1 LWGIARPRPALY
13 DTKFKPVAL
22 NPFPPVSAGRAAA
35 ESDAVKRESVILSW
49 SGGKDSSLTL
59 AGLRGDPRYDVVALL
74 TSVTR
79 GYDRVSIHGVRRE
92 LLHAQAA
99 AAGLPLLEIEL
110 EPQSSNPAY
119 EAAFFGALDRLRTRF
134 PTATTIAFGDLF
146 LEDVRAYRERL
157 LSGSGFTPLF
167 PIWGRDTRALAEEFI
182 DAGFVAHLVCVDT
195 QQLSANFAGR
205 QFDRSLLVDLPAN
218 TDPCGERGEFHTF
231 VSAGPIFEHAIPV
244 AHGEVVLREDRF
256 AFCDLLPAI
265 AAEAP
270 R

>member
-1 LWGIARPRPALY
+1 M
-13 DTKFKPVAL
+13 
-22 NPFPPVSAGRAAA
+22 AA
-35 ESDAVKRESVILSW
+35 EPDAVKRESVILSW

-59 AGLRGDPRYDVVALL
+59 AALRGDPRYDVVALL

-99 AAGLPLLEIEL
+99 AAGLPLVEIEL

-119 EAAFFGALDRLRTRF
+119 ETAFLDALDRSRTEF
-134 PTATTIAFGDLF
+134 PAATTIAFGDLF

-157 LSGSGFTPLF
+157 LASSGFTPLF
-167 PIWGRDTRALAEEFI
+167 PIWGRDTRGLAEEFI

-195 QQLSANFAGR
+195 QQLSSSFAGR
-205 QFDRSLLVDLPAN
+205 QFDRPLLADLPVSV
-218 TDPCGERGEFHTF
+218 DPCGERGEFHTF

-244 AHGEVVLREDRF
+244 AHGEVVLRDDRF
-256 AFCDLLPAI
+256 AFCDLLPAV